1 MEPLYYFMK
10 NNTFEK
16 KYHSKT
22 KRTRFSSQLKS
33 PTFRGFRLKEHN
45 DEYAFKKYWL
55 KWNVFHA
62 YYAMLARDRDR
73 TDETLWDF
81 LWKPVQGETLEL
93 FGQTIQRIEFF
104 FTSVVEGISYAID
117 IYRANKGTTTLRTLS
132 YMIIML
138 IISLMMRYMRKK
150 FILTTVMTIW
160 MMVTHYLQ
168 INMGLHVIQVMF
180 YEIENPK
187 INELIL

>member
-1 MEPLYYFMK
+1 M
-10 NNTFEK
+10 
-16 KYHSKT
+16 
-22 KRTRFSSQLKS
+22 
-33 PTFRGFRLKEHN
+33 
-45 DEYAFKKYWL
+45 
-55 KWNVFHA
+55 
-62 YYAMLARDRDR
+62 
-73 TDETLWDF
+73 
-81 LWKPVQGETLEL
+81 QGETLEL